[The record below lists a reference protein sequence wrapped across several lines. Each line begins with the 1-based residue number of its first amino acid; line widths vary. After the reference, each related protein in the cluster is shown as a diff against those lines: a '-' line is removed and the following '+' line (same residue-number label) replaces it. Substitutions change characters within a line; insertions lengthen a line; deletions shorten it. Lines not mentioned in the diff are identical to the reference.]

1 MSYRT
6 WLLRTFHL
14 HRKAL
19 VQDVIPAHIIIQAL
33 IIKEARD
40 ANAAKKGGRK

>member
-1 MSYRT
+1 MNIFG
-6 WLLRTFHL
+6 LGLRK
-14 HRKAL
+14 RRRQSKNAA
-19 VQDVIPAHIIIQAL
+19 DVIPGHIIIQAL